1 MSCSVVQERYQ
12 PKPMAANSS
21 LKVSKQSIGG
31 FLCITSGTVSVEDYN
46 GIVLVDKLPVTAGV
60 YHPIPIYLGQH
71 GGEVVLAGGAS
82 GTLCV

>member
-31 FLCITSGTVSVEDYN
+31 FLCVTSGSVTVKDYVGN
-46 GIVLVDKLPVTAGV
+46 DLVDELPVTAGV
-60 YHPIPIYLGQH
+60 YHPIPIYLGPH
-71 GGEVVLAGGAS
+71 GGTIELGGGAS
-82 GTLCV
+82 GTLCI